1 MFIGLLAAVG
11 SLKANP
17 EQTFVNLTWTPP
29 FSLDITSIDPDFFY
43 YVEVYNIS
51 AGVTLFNDSYRYMY
65 SVSEPRFNFEIPSP
79 SPCDLFEFRVI
90 PSNGAGN
97 GSMASINING
107 TFFESKH

>member
-1 MFIGLLAAVG
+1 MFLGLLAAVG
-11 SLKANP
+11 SLKATP
-17 EQTFVNLTWTPP
+17 EQTFVNLTWAPP
-29 FSLDITSIDPDFFY
+29 FSLNITSTDPDFFY

-51 AGVTLFNDSYRYMY
+51 TGETLFNNSY

-79 SPCDLFEFRVI
+79 SPCDLFGFRVI

-97 GSMASINING
+97 GSMASING